1 MDRETRTYSLI
12 IQYDKEQDGY
22 LAYFP
27 SLRGCH
33 SWGATY
39 ESALEKAEEALLGYI
54 EALANS
60 GRSAPIERH
69 RAPGVSLGLVV
80 DLPVIV

>member
-39 ESALEKAEEALLGYI
+39 ERALENAEEALLGCI

-60 GRSAPIERH
+60 GKSAPIERH
-69 RAPGVSLGLVV
+69 HAPGVSLGLVV
-80 DLPVIV
+80 NLPVIV

>member
-1 MDRETRTYSLI
+1 MVQQTRTYSLI

-27 SLRGCH
+27 SLKGCY

-39 ESALEKAEEALLGYI
+39 ERALENAEEALLGYI

-60 GRSAPIERH
+60 GKSAPIERR